1 MYNHLIIFLLIL
13 SFSPLI
19 GQNFFRN
26 DEESFDDFE
35 EEPLQEEEYN
45 EDEYSEDTYY
55 FESNS
60 DNQFQNEF
68 KFFSDAISENI
79 RLYKA
84 NSRFANEKGD
94 KERNQYL
101 FDSLV
106 NHCLKGSH
114 FDNFLVTKSNGS
126 LMYFEDFE
134 KPIYLKST
142 ATWCE
147 PNDSESAA
155 FNDVAKEF
163 SDLIDFVVLYWD
175 SRDNL
180 DSINQKYS
188 SHVTILYVD
197 EIGNYNSDIV
207 ATLKHSLGLPTFILM
222 DSERTVIDVK
232 RGANPI
238 YEPSFEEGIKP
249 YGTYNPEATKE
260 HFVNSYSNY
269 FDNLVLDI
277 NQIISKTSSSQN

>member
-1 MYNHLIIFLLIL
+1 MSSVF
-13 SFSPLI
+13 

-26 DEESFDDFE
+26 DEGNFDDFE

-45 EDEYSEDTYY
+45 EDEYSEDYY
-55 FESNS
+55 NYERNS
-60 DNQFQNEF
+60 KNQFQNEF
-68 KFFSDAISENI
+68 RFFSDEISKNI

-84 NSRFANEKGD
+84 NSRYANEKGD
-94 KERNQYL
+94 KERNEYL

-106 NHCLKGSH
+106 KNCLRGSH
-114 FDNFLVTKSNGS
+114 FDNFLVSKSNGS
-126 LMYFEDFE
+126 LLYFEDFE
-134 KPIYLKST
+134 KPIYLKTT
-142 ATWCE
+142 ASWCE

-175 SRDNL
+175 SKNKIDE
-180 DSINQKYS
+180 INQKYS

-197 EIGNYNSDIV
+197 EISNFNSDIIG
-207 ATLKHSLGLPTFILM
+207 TLKHSLGFPTYILM
-222 DSERTVIDVK
+222 DAERMVIDVK

-238 YEPSFEEGIKP
+238 YEPSYQEGIKR
-249 YGTYNPEATKE
+249 YGTYNQESTKE

-269 FDNLVLDI
+269 FDKLVLDI
-277 NQIISKTSSSQN
+277 NLIISKTSATVE